1 MVKLELHNSMTRGS
15 INVSGD
21 NDFIMNIKY
30 TVAPK
35 IFGPLLVENKLTDM
49 LPFKRLGCQK

>member
-1 MVKLELHNSMTRGS
+1 MAKLELHNSMTQGGIS
-15 INVSGD
+15 VSGD

-35 IFGPLLVENKLTDM
+35 NIWTIDG
-49 LPFKRLGCQK
+49 